1 MNNNSNP
8 LKNFKDDIPAS
19 IVVFLVAMPLCLGI
33 ALASGAPLF
42 TGLISGIIGGIVV
55 GSLSGS
61 ALGVSGPAA
70 GLATI
75 VAASIIELGGFEIF
89 LVAVILAGVIQLIMG
104 FVKAG
109 IIAYYFPSSVIHG
122 MLAGIGIII
131 FLKQIP
137 HAFGYDKDP
146 EGEQEFLQSDGHN
159 TFDELWYML
168 EGISP
173 GVVVISLVSL
183 AILIIWETKLFKSLK
198 FTKIVP
204 GPLVA
209 VVTGVVL
216 AIVFQGIPSLM
227 VISEHMVSIPMSSS
241 VNGFFEN
248 FTLPD
253 FTALAN
259 PKVYITAIIIAL
271 VASLETLLSVE
282 AADKLDSLKRVTP
295 TNRELKAQGVGN
307 IIAGF
312 IGGLP
317 VTQVIVRSSANSQ
330 SGGKT
335 KASTIIHGILMLVSI
350 IAIPSILNK
359 IPLGVLA
366 AILFVVGYKLAK
378 PALFI
383 KMYKQGL
390 GQFIPFLVTVVGI
403 IFSNL
408 LIGIALGLVV
418 AIFIILRNNFKV
430 PYLKKN
436 EKSDGKGVLRVILSE
451 DVTFLN
457 KASIQKLL
465 ADIPDDSQVIV
476 DARANR
482 FIHHDVI
489 EIIEDFQISAVAR
502 NIEVEVRDLFTDKIY
517 EPKQQFELTNIKE

>member
-1 MNNNSNP
+1 M
-8 LKNFKDDIPAS
+8 
-19 IVVFLVAMPLCLGI
+19 
-33 ALASGAPLF
+33 
-42 TGLISGIIGGIVV
+42 
-55 GSLSGS
+55 
-61 ALGVSGPAA
+61 
-70 GLATI
+70 
-75 VAASIIELGGFEIF
+75 
-89 LVAVILAGVIQLIMG
+89 
-104 FVKAG
+104 
-109 IIAYYFPSSVIHG
+109 
-122 MLAGIGIII
+122 
-131 FLKQIP
+131 
-137 HAFGYDKDP
+137 
-146 EGEQEFLQSDGHN
+146 
-159 TFDELWYML
+159 
-168 EGISP
+168 
-173 GVVVISLVSL
+173 VISLVSL

-216 AIVFQGIPSLM
+216 ATVFQGIPSLM
-227 VISEHMVSIPMSSS
+227 VISEHMVNIPRSSS

-335 KASTIIHGILMLVSI
+335 KASTILHGILMLVCVI
-350 IAIPSILNK
+350 TIPFLLNK
-359 IPLGVLA
+359 IPYGVLA